1 MQDINRFIKN
11 NFNKYHIIGM
21 VLGVGLSMIYWA
33 KSGHLSD
40 NWLKS
45 SPVMMAI
52 WGLLVGYMASVAFLS
67 SSFSLSKSARSLFS
81 NRVVMDS

>member
-1 MQDINRFIKN
+1 
-11 NFNKYHIIGM
+11 

-40 NWLKS
+40 NWLKN

-52 WGLLVGYMASVAFLS
+52 WGLLVGYILMDLVFN
-67 SSFSLSKSARSLFS
+67 AR
-81 NRVVMDS
+81 NRKNKDENEK